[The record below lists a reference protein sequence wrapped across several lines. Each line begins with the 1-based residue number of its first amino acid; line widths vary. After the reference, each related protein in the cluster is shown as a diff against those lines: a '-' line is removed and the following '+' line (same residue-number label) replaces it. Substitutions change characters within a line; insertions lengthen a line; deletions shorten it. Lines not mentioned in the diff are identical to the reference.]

1 MRHSPENSTT
11 AINAEILNVLRSI
24 KTKSFRAR
32 VVNDETGYALLDSGA
47 SAALRQGTEQEIE
60 SAIPVTESLAVGE
73 MVMFRN
79 DSGTLLV
86 REPVLPIVTIV
97 PMSALPLLG
106 REISWSDRGCYVR
119 HPSQGL
125 LPVRLRDGTPEL
137 PALMVLWF

>member
-32 VVNDETGYALLDSGA
+32 VVND
-47 SAALRQGTEQEIE
+47 
-60 SAIPVTESLAVGE
+60 SLAVGE